1 MSQSKKNDLLRQGSI
16 LAVAG
21 ILVRIIGILYRIPMS
36 NMLGDA
42 GNGIYSVAFGIYNVT
57 LTLASSSLP
66 LAVSKLIAQRSILQE
81 HKNAYKL
88 FKTALVLSLSVG
100 AAPALFLFFGA
111 DFLEVLYAREG
122 LAKPLRIVAPTVL
135 VMSGLGVLRGYFQGK
150 NTMVPTAVSQLLEQI
165 VNAIISIVAISFMM
179 KAFADAKDQSAYGA
193 AGGIMG
199 TLAGAL
205 TALLFLIFV
214 FFLCRPHLRRQLRQD
229 RCGETETTADILK
242 ALGVTVIP
250 VILSQTVYQIG
261 FTLDDLMFG
270 NMMALKGFD
279 NNTVSSLQGVFNT
292 QYNILINAP
301 VAIATAMAS
310 STIPSIS
317 ASTAAGDT
325 RSIKRKVRG
334 VIKFNMAVAIPAAVG
349 LAVLAKPILTLLF
362 PSLPEYRD
370 LSASLLWYGSSA
382 VIFYALSTIT
392 SAVLQSLNRMR
403 LPVIHGAVS
412 MAIHVVQ
419 LYLLLQFTDLGIYAL
434 IIANVTFPVII
445 CALNWVAVGRTLHY
459 RQEVPKT
466 FLIPLIASAIMGVA
480 AFGSYHLVYWISRS
494 NTISVALAVMIAVA
508 VYGFCLLRF
517 CCFSRSEML
526 DLPMGGR
533 IVWLAQKLK
542 MLP

>member
-1 MSQSKKNDLLRQGSI
+1 MPQSKKNDLLRQGSI

-100 AAPALFLFFGA
+100 AAAALFLFFGA

-370 LSASLLWYGSSA
+370 LSASLLWYGSAA
-382 VIFYALSTIT
+382 VIFYALSTT
-392 SAVLQSLNRMR
+392 NPDDLRATT
-403 LPVIHGAVS
+403 VI
-412 MAIHVVQ
+412 
-419 LYLLLQFTDLGIYAL
+419 
-434 IIANVTFPVII
+434 
-445 CALNWVAVGRTLHY
+445 
-459 RQEVPKT
+459 
-466 FLIPLIASAIMGVA
+466 
-480 AFGSYHLVYWISRS
+480 
-494 NTISVALAVMIAVA
+494 
-508 VYGFCLLRF
+508 
-517 CCFSRSEML
+517 FS
-526 DLPMGGR
+526 P
-533 IVWLAQKLK
+533 A
-542 MLP
+542 